1 MVLLAVM
8 LIAAGVYLLIYG
20 SSALKRTS
28 ETLGAQQSGRVAV
41 ARMVREI
48 QQCIEVISSLPGC
61 TLPYAVVRDQ
71 ISCARWYYQRPQK
84 DAPGLFELYRVVD
97 DRTLPV
103 AQRTELIT
111 RGLKRLTF
119 TTQSEGALQI
129 NMVFRDGDQDAP
141 LLTTIRV
148 RNIAAADEAW

>member
-1 MVLLAVM
+1 M
-8 LIAAGVYLLIYG
+8 
-20 SSALKRTS
+20 
-28 ETLGAQQSGRVAV
+28 
-41 ARMVREI
+41 
-48 QQCIEVISSLPGC
+48 
-61 TLPYAVVRDQ
+61 
-71 ISCARWYYQRPQK
+71 
-84 DAPGLFELYRVVD
+84 VD

-148 RNIAAADEAW
+148 RNIAAAD